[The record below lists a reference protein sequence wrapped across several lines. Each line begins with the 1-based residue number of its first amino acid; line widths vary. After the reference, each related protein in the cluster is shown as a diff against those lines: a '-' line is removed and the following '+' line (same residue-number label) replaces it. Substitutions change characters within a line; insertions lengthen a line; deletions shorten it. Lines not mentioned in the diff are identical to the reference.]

1 MPGLHRHA
9 LHLSRILGQYP
20 LSAMNGRTGED
31 AMTRLFHAAV
41 ALLVLLAVPSAAFAQ
56 AWPNRP
62 IKFISSQAAGNAT
75 DTIARLTADL
85 VSKRI
90 GQTIVV
96 ENRPGGGNV
105 IGTQAAAR
113 SAPDGYT
120 FFFATAAPLVSDPYT
135 FKNLPYDT
143 KKDFVPV
150 SRVAEVAFV
159 ILAHPSVPA
168 KNLSELFALAK
179 ADPKRFTFATD
190 GTRRFSGM
198 IVAWLNK
205 LAGTSML
212 QVPYKAQ
219 SQGVQ
224 DTIAGRVQLVI
235 VAVPGSR
242 QLIATGKLKAI
253 AVTSSQRSP
262 ALPEVPTVA
271 ETFPGF
277 DFPGWW
283 LVVAPTGTP
292 APIVARMNQEI
303 NAVLKEE
310 AVVKR
315 LTGMAFKITAGG
327 SAADT
332 GAYVNAQ
339 HAAWGKLVKEIG
351 IKPE

>member
-1 MPGLHRHA
+1 MDRMLRW
-9 LHLSRILGQYP
+9 
-20 LSAMNGRTGED
+20 
-31 AMTRLFHAAV
+31 
-41 ALLVLLAVPSAAFAQ
+41 LVLALSIVGAHSAAWAQ
-56 AWPNRP
+56 AWPERP

-75 DTIARLTADL
+75 DTMARLTADL
-85 VSKRI
+85 LSKRL
-90 GQTIVV
+90 GQPVVV

-105 IGTQAAAR
+105 IGTQAAAH

-135 FKNLPYDT
+135 FKSLPYDPL
-143 KKDFVPV
+143 KDFVPV
-150 SRVAEVAFV
+150 ARVAEVAFA

-168 KNLSELFALAK
+168 NNLAELFALAK
-179 ADPKRFTFATD
+179 KEPDKFTFATD

-205 LAGTSML
+205 LAGTNIL

-219 SQGVQ
+219 TQGVQ
-224 DTIAGRVQLVI
+224 DAIAGRVQLVI

-242 QLIATGKLKAI
+242 QLIQAGKLKAL
-253 AVTSSQRSP
+253 AVTSAHRSA
-262 ALPEVPTVA
+262 ALPDVPTVG

-292 APIVARMNQEI
+292 APIIDRMNKEI
-303 NAVLKEE
+303 NAVLKDE
-310 AVVKR
+310 AVVKK
-315 LTGMAFKITAGG
+315 LTGMAFTITAGG
-327 SAADT
+327 SPSDT
-332 GAYVNAQ
+332 GNYVAAQ